1 MNISKK
7 GYKLVHQLTEKDVW
21 QNELVQ
27 DRDGQNY
34 VVKGGMPP
42 HKPSSS
48 GRIWVADITNT
59 HNREYFPSVCG
70 LKWTQV

>member
-7 GYKLVHQLTEKDVW
+7 GYKLVHQLTQKDVW
-21 QNELVQ
+21 HNELVQ

-34 VVKGGMPP
+34 VVKGGVPP

-70 LKWTQV
+70 LKWIQV

>member
-7 GYKLVHQLTEKDVW
+7 GYKLVHQFTQKDVW
-21 QNELVQ
+21 HNELVQ

-34 VVKGGMPP
+34 VVKGGVPP

-48 GRIWVADITNT
+48 GRIRVADITNT

-70 LKWTQV
+70 LKWIQV

>member
-7 GYKLVHQLTEKDVW
+7 GYKLVHQLTQKDVW

-34 VVKGGMPP
+34 VIKGGNPP

-48 GRIWVADITNT
+48 GRIWVTDITNT